1 MTARVDEIAPGVV
14 RISVHRPDGLPGGLV
29 YNQFVILAER
39 PMLVHT
45 GMRTIFPTVLAGVAE
60 VVDPASLGWI
70 TGAHASRPDE
80 FGAVNEWLA
89 VAPGAQVVHGTVA
102 VQVCL
107 RHVTD
112 RTPVA
117 VTDRATVDLG
127 ERQVRFIA
135 TPHVPFWE
143 AGLWIDEATRT
154 LFCGDLF
161 TMAGDPPAV
170 TDADIVG
177 PTLDFEARMRHFT
190 VSAHVAPTLRILAEL
205 GPRVLAPMHGPAYT
219 GDGPAALTAMV
230 EHYEAAASAGMTS
243 MVPDSRPAGPR

>member
-14 RISVHRPDGLPGGLV
+14 RISVHRPDGLHGGLV

-45 GMRTIFPTVLAGVAE
+45 GMRTIFPVVLAGVRE
-60 VVDPASLGWI
+60 VIDPASLGWI

-89 VAPGAQVVHGTVA
+89 VAPGAQVVHGTIA
-102 VQVCL
+102 VRVCL
-107 RHVTD
+107 RHVAD
-112 RTPVA
+112 RPPVA
-117 VTDRATVDLG
+117 VSDRATVDLG
-127 ERQVRFIA
+127 GRQVRFVA

-190 VSAHVAPTLRILAEL
+190 VSAHVAPTLRMLIDL
-205 GPRVLAPMHGPAYT
+205 GPRLLAPMHGPAYT
-219 GDGPAALTAMV
+219 GDGPAALAAMV
-230 EHYEAAASAGMTS
+230 EHYEAVVSAAMASTG
-243 MVPDSRPAGPR
+243 PDSALSGSR